1 MLRENGNNYAEFDVS
16 KLTVFC
22 VNVFSTM
29 DDSTLDSQENE
40 DTTQKT
46 DSNYPDTTQK
56 EDSTTRKTDSNCPNT
71 TQKEDSTTQ
80 KADSNYPDTTQK
92 EDSTTQKADSNYP
105 DTTQKEDSTTQKAD
119 SNYPDTT
126 QKGNGATR
134 KLSVIQQRIVNY
146 IKENPKAG
154 RKELAEKIGGITE
167 NGIKYH
173 LQRLRQIGII
183 TRVGADRGGH
193 WKINK

>member
-1 MLRENGNNYAEFDVS
+1 MLRKNGNNYAEFDVS

-22 VNVFSTM
+22 VNVFSPM

-40 DTTQKT
+40 DTTQKEDSTTQKVDSNHPDTTQKDDSTTQKT
-46 DSNYPDTTQK
+46 DSKHSETTQKDDSATQKTGSNYPDTTQK
-56 EDSTTRKTDSNCPNT
+56 DGS
-71 TQKEDSTTQ
+71 
-80 KADSNYPDTTQK
+80 
-92 EDSTTQKADSNYP
+92 
-105 DTTQKEDSTTQKAD
+105 
-119 SNYPDTT
+119 
-126 QKGNGATR
+126 ATR

-193 WKINK
+193 WKINE

>member
-1 MLRENGNNYAEFDVS
+1 
-16 KLTVFC
+16 
-22 VNVFSTM
+22 M

-40 DTTQKT
+40 DTTQET
-46 DSNYPDTTQK
+46 DSSHPDTTQK
-56 EDSTTRKTDSNCPNT
+56 KDSS
-71 TQKEDSTTQ
+71 TQKT
-80 KADSNYPDTTQK
+80 DSNYPDTTQK

-105 DTTQKEDSTTQKAD
+105 DTTQKEDSTTQKTD

-126 QKGNGATR
+126 QKEDSATR

-193 WKINK
+193 WKINE